1 MGSCPP
7 LSTAE
12 VISASNTNSLTS
24 YSSLSSHSSVKR
36 SDSNDAYYPQRKY
49 QHSEHMKMLSF
60 NSLLS
65 AATSQDRRDDAKVSE
80 DIKDIKDIKDTHKD
94 TKTISSRFDVSLDSG
109 CVTCNCKKSRCL
121 KLYCECFKNQEYCSS
136 ECNCLNCYNNHKHEE
151 EREETIQRMKAK
163 NPHCFDDHVDKKV
176 ASLSACDL

>member
-49 QHSEHMKMLSF
+49 QHSEHMNMLSF

-65 AATSQDRRDDAKVSE
+65 AATSQDRRDDAKVTE
-80 DIKDIKDIKDTHKD
+80 DIKDNKDTHKD
-94 TKTISSRFDVSLDSG
+94 TKTNPRRFDVSLDSG